1 MKKNIKILIA
11 EDDAHIALALKVV
24 LRKAVE
30 CGMTTVVSDGEQAQ
44 AALNETNYDL
54 IISDWNMPGKTG
66 MDLLIE
72 NRANKETKNTPFLML
87 TARTELSGVKE
98 VLNHDSTDYISK
110 PFNNDE
116 VIKKV
121 LKLLDDN

>member
-24 LRKAVE
+24 LRKAIE
-30 CGMTTVVSDGEQAQ
+30 CGITTVVSDGDQAL
-44 AALNETNYDL
+44 AALNQTTYDL

-72 NRANKETKNTPFLML
+72 NRTNKETKNTPFLML
-87 TARTELSGVKE
+87 TARTDLSGVKE
-98 VLNHDSTDYISK
+98 VLNYDITDYISK
-110 PFNNDE
+110 PFSNNE
-116 VIKKV
+116 VIEKV
-121 LKLLDDN
+121 LNLLHEN